1 MYIMTLFAMIFFHI
15 IDDFYLQG
23 KLASMKQKEWWRSNA
38 PDPLYA
44 NDYKIALA
52 IHAVSWTI
60 MIMAPICWAYVD
72 DVNPYMYT
80 ASIVI
85 NAGIHAWVDDLKA
98 NKKKINLITDQL
110 VHLGQIAITWSIF
123 FI

>member
-1 MYIMTLFAMIFFHI
+1 MTLFAMIFFHI

-80 ASIVI
+80 ASIII
-85 NAGIHAWVDDLKA
+85 NACVHAWVDDLKA

-123 FI
+123 FM